1 MVSIAVIFIAGV
13 SSKSRR
19 QYAQPARGMN
29 TNMRRIVVLVWDL
42 PTRLFHW
49 LTVVLVAA
57 AYLTWRLNWMDWHA
71 LAGEALL
78 ALVLFRVAWGLVGSE
93 TARFARFL
101 ASPRLA
107 VGHLSRLFHREPDE
121 QLGHNPAGGWIILL
135 FLALLLGEALTG
147 VLVNNDVADEG
158 PLTELLPAPVLNL
171 FTDLHAV
178 LWDVLL
184 VAMVLHVA
192 AIATYAVAKGQNLV
206 WPMLTGRKRLPERT
220 SPPRLASH
228 TLAVAVLAG
237 SAAAAALLSTFL

>member
-1 MVSIAVIFIAGV
+1 
-13 SSKSRR
+13 
-19 QYAQPARGMN
+19 
-29 TNMRRIVVLVWDL
+29 MRRIVVLVWDL

-49 LTVVLVAA
+49 LTVALVAA
-57 AYLTWRLNWMDWHA
+57 AYVTWRLNWMDWHA

-93 TARFARFL
+93 TARFAGFL
-101 ASPRLA
+101 AAPRRA
-107 VGHLSRLFHREPDE
+107 VGHFFRLFRREPDE
-121 QLGHNPAGGWIILL
+121 QVGHNPAGGWVILA
-135 FLALLLGEALTG
+135 FLALLLGETLTG

-171 FTDLHAV
+171 ITDLHAV

-192 AIATYAVAKGQNLV
+192 AIGTYAVAKGQNLV

-220 SPPRLASH
+220 PPPRLASR
-228 TLAVAVLAG
+228 TLAVVVLAG
-237 SAAAAALLSTFL
+237 SAAAAALFSKFL